1 MHSNEQWALEMV
13 QCERKNK
20 NKERRFFFSSVCDNI
35 HCRHIRSFSLLGYMF
50 FFRAVEDINRVLFT
64 HARKLC
70 AVCIC
75 WDQHTCVAFQSP
87 HRNRSSYKSKGKCTS
102 KNGNNNDIREKS
114 QQLAIESSICMEC
127 VTFCPVRTQFVAAFN
142 VCMFVFFSFLYHI
155 FKFSSHCRLQFV
167 RFECIELIFP
177 CYLFALS
184 CVYFQHC
191 FISNGQISAVSAV
204 ATLCKCDVWFEY
216 IFHQQNV
223 VSYWTM
229 PYCFGC
235 SVLNWFLNR
244 F

>member
-20 NKERRFFFSSVCDNI
+20 NKERRFF
-35 HCRHIRSFSLLGYMF
+35 SLLFATISIAGTSDLSHF
-50 FFRAVEDINRVLFT
+50 WAICFFRAVEDINRVLFT
-64 HARKLC
+64 QARKLC
-70 AVCIC
+70 VC

-87 HRNRSSYKSKGKCTS
+87 HRNRSSYESKGKCTS

-114 QQLAIESSICMEC
+114 QQLAIE
-127 VTFCPVRTQFVAAFN
+127 AASAWN
-142 VCMFVFFSFLYHI
+142 VWLFALFELSLWLHLTSACLFFFSFLYHI

-191 FISNGQISAVSAV
+191 FISNGQISAVSAM

-223 VSYWTM
+223 VLYWTM